1 MYVRTVCTGGHRFT
15 REFVVG
21 VVAAVE
27 IHVRAC
33 IMCRPWTQI
42 CRLFVGSATIIN
54 IIHKSTCVRVCVC
67 LCVKTLIKIT
77 KHSKVLKSFCNFM
90 YCTTLLTKVDNILA
104 IGPCPR
110 FVTWK
115 MGAITA
121 FHVTS
126 RDLPTE

>member
-1 MYVRTVCTGGHRFT
+1 MLRLPSCCCGSVVALDAAEAQCVRAYSVYVRTVCTGGHRFT

-67 LCVKTLIKIT
+67 LCVKTLLIPQK
-77 KHSKVLKSFCNFM
+77 
-90 YCTTLLTKVDNILA
+90 TLIVKLI
-104 IGPCPR
+104 I
-110 FVTWK
+110 
-115 MGAITA
+115 
-121 FHVTS
+121 
-126 RDLPTE
+126 

>member
-1 MYVRTVCTGGHRFT
+1 MLRLPSCCCGSVVAVVALDAAEAQCVRAYSVYVRTVCTGGHRFT

-67 LCVKTLIKIT
+67 LCVKCLFLIA
-77 KHSKVLKSFCNFM
+77 HSVQDSVYLISCEH
-90 YCTTLLTKVDNILA
+90 LA
-104 IGPCPR
+104 
-110 FVTWK
+110 
-115 MGAITA
+115 A
-121 FHVTS
+121 
-126 RDLPTE
+126 L